1 MLTDEF
7 VRLNNTEIQFNSRMD
22 DIRKGNNDIISLK
35 QRVEEL
41 KKKADELR
49 KNATDIQARD
59 VEGK

>member
-1 MLTDEF
+1 
-7 VRLNNTEIQFNSRMD
+7 MD